1 MTASLLVVFI
11 ALVGP
16 ITAAG
21 AAPTPSPTR
30 PAPVPKVGRAPD
42 GSVVGGPRLAGR
54 GVILPGRTRPLPA
67 NLTARGWVLAD
78 LDTGAVLAARDPHAK
93 YLPAS
98 TLKILTAL
106 TLIPRLNK
114 KSRVVATDAD
124 ANIEGSRVGLVPK
137 GHYSVDI
144 LFQSLLMMSGND
156 AANALART
164 AGGVPKTVA
173 LMNAEARHLQAYD
186 THAATPSGLEGP
198 GQSISAY
205 DLALISRAAFALPDF
220 RRYDAQRRG
229 KIGAVSTKYGAFEI
243 ANQNRLLWEYPG
255 AFGGKTGFTDAA
267 RHTYVGAAGR
277 HGRRLV
283 VTFLYAERQPI
294 DLWQQGA
301 ALLDWGFALPAG
313 TAPVGQLVP
322 PGAPPAAT
330 PASTPTAS
338 ARPTPA
344 VAAPAGGNTSGGTPM
359 LPLAGGLTVAV
370 LALAAA
376 AVTMRRRRRMA
387 DEGPWTSQPR

>member
-1 MTASLLVVFI
+1 MRYYLRVAFALLAVTVLGVAVVPATAS
-11 ALVGP
+11 
-16 ITAAG
+16 
-21 AAPTPSPTR
+21 AAPVPSPTR
-30 PAPVPKVGRAPD
+30 PVPAPKVGRAPD
-42 GSVVGGPRLAGR
+42 GSVVGGPRMAGR
-54 GVILPGRTRPLPA
+54 GVIVPAGARPLPP

-78 LDTGAVLAARDPHAK
+78 LDTGAVLASRDPHAK

-114 KSRVVATDAD
+114 KRVVVATDAD

-137 GHYSVDI
+137 GHYSVDL

-164 AGGVPKTVA
+164 AGGVQRTVA

-198 GQSISAY
+198 RQSISAY

-220 RRYDAQRRG
+220 RRYDAQRQG
-229 KIGAVSTKYGAFEI
+229 KIGRVSAKYGPFEI

-255 AFGGKTGFTDAA
+255 AIGGKTGFTDAA
-267 RHTYVGAAGR
+267 RHTYVGAAAR
-277 HGRRLV
+277 KGRRLV

-301 ALLDWGFALPAG
+301 ALLDWGFALRAG
-313 TAPVGQLVP
+313 TRPVGQLV
-322 PGAPPAAT
+322 G
-330 PASTPTAS
+330 
-338 ARPTPA
+338 PA
-344 VAAPAGGNTSGGTPM
+344 VAAPATPTPTPTPSAAAAPAAAPAAGTGGGGVPM
-359 LPLAGGLTVAV
+359 LPLAGGLAVGV

-376 AVTMRRRRRMA
+376 GFTARRRRRIDA
-387 DEGPWTSQPR
+387 QDA

>member
-1 MTASLLVVFI
+1 M
-11 ALVGP
+11 
-16 ITAAG
+16 
-21 AAPTPSPTR
+21 
-30 PAPVPKVGRAPD
+30 
-42 GSVVGGPRLAGR
+42 VGGPRMAGR
-54 GVILPGRTRPLPA
+54 GVILPAGARPLPA

-78 LDTGAVLAARDPHAK
+78 VDTGQVLAARDPHAK

-114 KSRVVATDAD
+114 KTVVVATAAD

-137 GHYSVDI
+137 GHYTVDL
-144 LFQSLLMMSGND
+144 LFQSLLLMSGND

-164 AGGVPKTVA
+164 AGGVPQTVA
-173 LMNAEARHLQAYD
+173 LMNAEARRLQAFD

-229 KIGAVSTKYGAFEI
+229 KIGRVSPKYGAFEI

-267 RHTYVGAAGR
+267 RHTYVGAAAR
-277 HGRRLV
+277 HGRRLA
-283 VTFLYAERQPI
+283 VTFLYAERRPI

-313 TAPVGQLVP
+313 TSAVGQLVA
-322 PGAPPAAT
+322 PGDPAAAAGPAPAPSAPP
-330 PASTPTAS
+330 SS
-338 ARPTPA
+338 
-344 VAAPAGGNTSGGTPM
+344 AAPAAATTGSSGRGAPM
-359 LPLAGGLTVAV
+359 LPLLGGLAVAV
-370 LALAAA
+370 LALGSV
-376 AVTMRRRRRMA
+376 AVTTRRRRRIDA
-387 DEGPWTSQPR
+387 AGPTPWSARSG